1 MMNAT
6 HTLARGRLARHWLI
20 VALTGAI
27 LLNVGMEIF
36 RSVQAHKEKPVVVLD
51 LNTGTMLL
59 SSLTDPAHSSQ
70 ITNQMVLWAAQCI
83 ENRNPAGLDNPELLE
98 VLFDTPTAKKVKDEF
113 EAKKAEYAQKS
124 LRSHA
129 EISGL
134 DPQPVA
140 PGFIKA
146 RVSGQVL
153 RNGVLN
159 GRPTQEVE
167 PLDLEITFA
176 RNPDLGTNRSYP
188 LMVVGY
194 QDLAQKV
201 ASNP

>member
-1 MMNAT
+1 MNNAT

-59 SSLTDPAHSSQ
+59 SSLTDPARSAQ

-83 ENRNPAGLDNPELLE
+83 ENRTPAGLDNPELLE
-98 VLFDTPTAKKVKDEF
+98 VIFDTPTAKKVKDEF
-113 EAKKAEYAQKS
+113 EAKKTEYSQKS

-129 EISGL
+129 
-134 DPQPVA
+134 
-140 PGFIKA
+140 
-146 RVSGQVL
+146 
-153 RNGVLN
+153 
-159 GRPTQEVE
+159 
-167 PLDLEITFA
+167 
-176 RNPDLGTNRSYP
+176 
-188 LMVVGY
+188 
-194 QDLAQKV
+194 
-201 ASNP
+201 

>member
-1 MMNAT
+1 MNNAT

-20 VALTGAI
+20 VALVGLV

-36 RSVQAHKEKPVVVLD
+36 RSVQTHKEKPVVVLD

-70 ITNQMVLWAAQCI
+70 ITNQLCLWAVQCI

-153 RNGVLN
+153 RNGLLN

-194 QDLAQKV
+194 QDITQKV